1 MKTTSKSP
9 LRRQSGS
16 TAGILCDESGFL
28 SQQLLDCGQTDAD
41 TEQIGRS
48 LHFVQ
53 AGISG
58 RDAQMGIVRV
68 LVVRVS
74 GACAGEGQTAVL
86 AQLGHTLAQ
95 PGMT

>member
-41 TEQIGRS
+41 TEQVGRS

-74 GACAGEGQTAVL
+74 GVF
-86 AQLGHTLAQ
+86 
-95 PGMT
+95 